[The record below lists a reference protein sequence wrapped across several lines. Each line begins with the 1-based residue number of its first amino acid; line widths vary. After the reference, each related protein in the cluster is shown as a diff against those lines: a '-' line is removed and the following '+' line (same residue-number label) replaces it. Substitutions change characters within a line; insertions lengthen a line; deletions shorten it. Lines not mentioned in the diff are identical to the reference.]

1 MALGLHE
8 FATSE
13 LHLFETPDRC
23 TFATLEASQVQDSRS
38 SHIRDFGA
46 SQVQDSRSSHIRDFG
61 ASQVQDSRSS
71 HIRDF
76 EALQVQDSRS
86 SHILHFEASAGSRFQ
101 IFVNSVFLKTHYMNF
116 IYLDVSRVTGF
127 PEFPNT
133 SPSGKRVDS
142 DDPIPRQS

>member
-23 TFATLEASQVQDSRS
+23 TFATLE
-38 SHIRDFGA
+38 A